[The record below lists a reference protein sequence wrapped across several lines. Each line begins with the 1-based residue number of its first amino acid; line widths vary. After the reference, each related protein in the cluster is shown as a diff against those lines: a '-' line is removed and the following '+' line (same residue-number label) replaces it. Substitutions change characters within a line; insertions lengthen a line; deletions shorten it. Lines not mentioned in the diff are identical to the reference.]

1 MAARPAPSPAAAT
14 PIPRRSALGYLT
26 AAALVIATRPV
37 PATAAASSGDV
48 DLATA
53 FGAAAAAAGTPLDP
67 VDGDISL
74 ADLYTRF
81 AEAPET
87 VARLDFY
94 GIQGSVCVVTLAP
107 AAVAGA
113 RPGARLWVRAGY
125 PVESPRSP
133 ESPLAVQGKAR
144 NAGVPYAVQTPT
156 KFLRKKPAPVVTPEV
171 AAEGGGGG
179 EGAEVGRA
187 GQAPRV
193 VRRLGWLC
201 GGGACEGAAA
211 GCVGVGTAA
220 LGRMASAACLTGLAA
235 RSCRLCKGGERSASL
250 DGWSLLTCGRSSTGQ
265 ASRGQVHLEHSATS
279 AKLEWA
285 RCPWGE
291 CCPWG
296 MSKFSLQSKAVPV
309 QSCFVPVHS
318 LEAMVAFLCPSCSL

>member
-179 EGAEVGRA
+179 RARKWGVLGRRHA
-187 GQAPRV
+187 
-193 VRRLGWLC
+193 LCDGW
-201 GGGACEGAAA
+201 A
-211 GCVGVGTAA
+211 GCVAGALARGLRRGVWELARRLWGGWRA
-220 LGRMASAACLTGLAA
+220 LPALP
-235 RSCRLCKGGERSASL
+235 
-250 DGWSLLTCGRSSTGQ
+250 
-265 ASRGQVHLEHSATS
+265 ASRL
-279 AKLEWA
+279 A
-285 RCPWGE
+285 R
-291 CCPWG
+291 
-296 MSKFSLQSKAVPV
+296 
-309 QSCFVPVHS
+309 
-318 LEAMVAFLCPSCSL
+318 VAFAKGASGRHLSMVGHC

>member
-125 PVESPRSP
+125 PVENPRSP

-179 EGAEVGRA
+179 
-187 GQAPRV
+187 
-193 VRRLGWLC
+193 
-201 GGGACEGAAA
+201 
-211 GCVGVGTAA
+211 
-220 LGRMASAACLTGLAA
+220 
-235 RSCRLCKGGERSASL
+235 
-250 DGWSLLTCGRSSTGQ
+250 
-265 ASRGQVHLEHSATS
+265 
-279 AKLEWA
+279 
-285 RCPWGE
+285 
-291 CCPWG
+291 
-296 MSKFSLQSKAVPV
+296 
-309 QSCFVPVHS
+309 
-318 LEAMVAFLCPSCSL
+318 